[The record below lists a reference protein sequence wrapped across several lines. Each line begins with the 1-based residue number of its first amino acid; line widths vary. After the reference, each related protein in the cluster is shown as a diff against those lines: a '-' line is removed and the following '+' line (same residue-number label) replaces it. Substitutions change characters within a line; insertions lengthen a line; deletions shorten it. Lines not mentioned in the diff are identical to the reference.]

1 MAFTIAD
8 LVLPR
13 CCLSERLLLLLR
25 VCLLLLNLSLLLYT
39 FFLFERSERSCW
51 YCFFILFSTW
61 STLLSS
67 CYFVLSVSIHVKY
80 RTLVARHFEYHE
92 SLLDLSSDPG
102 LETSELGTFE
112 KWSVKFITAAFVTN
126 TVNLFSLLMD
136 PRLSS
141 LSSQSSQTSQLH
153 LSLISMVT
161 VAVEIMW
168 NRYTLRARAVLE
180 MLLLGLF
187 YCFSCWVVN
196 WTEACNIFQLTN
208 QTTNQTTNHDII
220 IKNSTHTTHDVWYSL
235 HVFEHVGVGS
245 RFLYVMPY
253 FFFFG
258 ALLVTG
264 ALSWFFTAI
273 RFQCSAKERDLSD
286 HTSKIMMCALD

>member
-13 CCLSERLLLLLR
+13 CCLSERLLLLPR
-25 VCLLLLNLSLLLYT
+25 SCLLLLSLSLLLYT
-39 FFLFERSERSCW
+39 YFLFERSEKSCW
-51 YCFFILFSTW
+51 YCFLILFSTW

-67 CYFVLSVSIHVKY
+67 CYFVLSVSIHVRY

-92 SLLDLSSDPG
+92 SLLDLSSDRG

-126 TVNLFSLLMD
+126 TVNIFSLLMD

-141 LSSQSSQTSQLH
+141 QSSQPSLLH

-161 VAVEIMW
+161 VAVEMLW
-168 NRYTLRARAVLE
+168 NRYTLRASAVLE

-208 QTTNQTTNHDII
+208 QTTNQT
-220 IKNSTHTTHDVWYSL
+220 KNSSHTTFDVWYEL

-245 RFLYVMPY
+245 RFLHVMPY

-258 ALLVTG
+258 ALLMMG

-273 RFQCSAKERDLSD
+273 RFQCSAKEKDLSD